1 MTSLSK
7 ISQFISITAIGL
19 FSLSAANQTVSAQEI
34 NALAAKNGTVVK
46 SFTSEFGGNWRA
58 TALIDGKADLG
69 WSSQAN
75 KGTPSEFLFEMPSN
89 YSLSYF
95 LFDNT
100 KVEEAGYPGIAAKL
114 VEVFISTQSE
124 TGPFQKV
131 VVGDLANNSASK
143 ASLNTPL
150 PARWVKL
157 VIKSNGGHA
166 TYTELMEFS
175 AFGTKLN

>member
-1 MTSLSK
+1 MSPFSNIK
-7 ISQFISITAIGL
+7 KFIGITAFSIVSLGL
-19 FSLSAANQTVSAQEI
+19 TNHTASSQEI

-46 SFTSEFGGNWRA
+46 SFTSEYGGNWLA
-58 TALIDGKADLG
+58 SGLIDGKAELG

-75 KGTPSEFLFEMPSN
+75 KGIPSEFLFELPSN
-89 YSLSYF
+89 YLLSYF
-95 LFDNT
+95 VFDNT
-100 KVEEAGYPGIAAKL
+100 KVEEKGYPGIAAKL
-114 VEVFISTQSE
+114 VEVFISTQGE

-143 ASLNTPL
+143 AALKAPL

-166 TYTELMEFS
+166 RYTELMEFS